1 MWNIGRIFKGIYLIF
16 FIKCVKNKYQKVYKK
31 NYIGKT
37 YIEKHLL
44 CHVTPSTSLFAINE
58 AFESLKKQT
67 AIMLCTRSL
76 KNWAFRQKCIN
87 HALQHK
93 PSKLESKNKEQ
104 REHALAFIHRN
115 GNKTLARNARGRNKS
130 IRARSRPSFLQS
142 ATRWT
147 TATALSQRFSLSL
160 SLSLFSNST
169 RESIKSHYWRPP
181 RGRQLISF
189 IYAIAMPRLASRYY
203 N

>member
-1 MWNIGRIFKGIYLIF
+1 M
-16 FIKCVKNKYQKVYKK
+16 
-31 NYIGKT
+31 
-37 YIEKHLL
+37 
-44 CHVTPSTSLFAINE
+44 PSTSLFAINE

-130 IRARSRPSFLQS
+130 IRARSRASFLQS

-160 SLSLFSNST
+160 FFQTQLASPLRAITGGLLAAGSSFHLYMQLQCPVSRLDITISFAHA
-169 RESIKSHYWRPP
+169 RGEGLKLPP
-181 RGRQLISF
+181 RDFLIITIANLSSRELVRARAHV
-189 IYAIAMPRLASRYY
+189 IYARYLCRRDY
-203 N
+203 S